1 MMLKFLCFPLALST
15 TIISSLSFFPNAGIA
30 QEDPL
35 CFMVNSSGQVV
46 SLNNLC
52 DAQNR
57 SAKKASVCEGPFDKD
72 GFPLALSSDLARFN
86 AAVAKAKQNKAS
98 NSKDSEEQSA
108 MAYDD
113 PEVQSAMENLMNNMM
128 NKIPSYARMQEIEKK
143 YSDSYSQ
150 SGSVNREE
158 TEKFEA
164 EYNKVLREM
173 STDSCYTNIM
183 QAFSTKMADLEKF

>member
-1 MMLKFLCFPLALST
+1 MMLKFLRFPVALSA
-15 TIISSLSFFPNAGIA
+15 TIISSLSFFPNTGIA
-30 QEDPL
+30 HEDPL
-35 CFMVNSSGQVV
+35 CFMISSSGQVV

-52 DAQNR
+52 DAQKR

-72 GFPLALSSDLARFN
+72 GFPLALSSDLDRLK
-86 AAVAKAKQNKAS
+86 AAVAKAQQKKAS
-98 NSKDSEEQSA
+98 NSKDLEEQSA

-113 PEVQSAMENLMNNMM
+113 PEVQSATENLMNNMM
-128 NKIPSYARMQEIEKK
+128 NKIPSYTRMQEIEKK
-143 YSDSYSQ
+143 YSDLYSQ

-183 QAFSTKMADLEKF
+183 QAFSTKMAELGNF